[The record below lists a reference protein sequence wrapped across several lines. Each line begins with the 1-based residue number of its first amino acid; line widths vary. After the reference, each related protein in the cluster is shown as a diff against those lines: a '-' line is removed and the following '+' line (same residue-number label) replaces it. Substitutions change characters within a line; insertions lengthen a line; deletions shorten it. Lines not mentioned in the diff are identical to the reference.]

1 MMDRWEIS
9 LSDVLNT
16 EQQGDP
22 MPYNIINNYFSVGVV
37 RFPDKNFP
45 QLSAIAFLL

>member
-9 LSDVLNT
+9 LADVVQT
-16 EQQGDP
+16 EPQGDP

-37 RFPDKNFP
+37 SLIKFRDLF
-45 QLSAIAFLL
+45 